1 MSREARL
8 IAETGPCKGRE
19 FVIPAN
25 GSARVGRSSSNDI
38 ALTDPSVSRFHCR
51 IFFKAGKGL
60 WLADLSSSNQ
70 TLVNGKTAQEMTIVA
85 LDRIAIGDSTLKVIS
100 DGSDPAPAAPPA
112 SPGSEVDLGLAATNA
127 KLKNAN
133 HNIPLILLLT
143 ALAVMSVLVVW
154 VFFVRKQQTAPTV
167 IRTNDPGLDEFEL
180 RYEKV
185 DGNVSNIFQC
195 VLIIRGTQASI
206 EFHDIADRKHIRKP
220 MIDIDRRVMSELL
233 SSIKRS
239 GVMTLPKTDYV
250 EASPD
255 TYNLRD
261 LSVLLGTNSVRVKV
275 LNASEPPELE
285 SVRKILDAFGENE
298 FNIRSLT
305 YPREELIR
313 LANEKRQLGIK
324 LYEGREHSRGNLF
337 NAGRSLSE
345 AIVFL
350 ETVDPK
356 PDFYQNLVA
365 THDVCERELRGLL
378 KDLWLQADLATK
390 VKDWQEAANV
400 LSKLC
405 DTVPDPSDEDYK
417 KAEQQLTDAQRR
429 LKR

>member
-285 SVRKILDAFGENE
+285 SVRKILDPCKHV
-298 FNIRSLT
+298 RSPKTSSFSSLCGSH
-305 YPREELIR
+305 
-313 LANEKRQLGIK
+313 AQHVS
-324 LYEGREHSRGNLF
+324 GR
-337 NAGRSLSE
+337 
-345 AIVFL
+345 
-350 ETVDPK
+350 
-356 PDFYQNLVA
+356 
-365 THDVCERELRGLL
+365 
-378 KDLWLQADLATK
+378 
-390 VKDWQEAANV
+390 
-400 LSKLC
+400 
-405 DTVPDPSDEDYK
+405 
-417 KAEQQLTDAQRR
+417 
-429 LKR
+429 

>member
-1 MSREARL
+1 
-8 IAETGPCKGRE
+8 
-19 FVIPAN
+19 
-25 GSARVGRSSSNDI
+25 
-38 ALTDPSVSRFHCR
+38 
-51 IFFKAGKGL
+51 
-60 WLADLSSSNQ
+60 
-70 TLVNGKTAQEMTIVA
+70 VA

-100 DGSDPAPAAPPA
+100 DGSDQAPAVRPAP
-112 SPGSEVDLGLAATNA
+112 PGSDVDLGLAATNA
-127 KLKNAN
+127 KLKNAKL
-133 HNIPLILLLT
+133 NIPLILLLV
-143 ALAVMSVLVVW
+143 ALAIMSVLVVW
-154 VFFVRKQQTAPTV
+154 VFFVRKQQTTPMI
-167 IRTNDPGLDEFEL
+167 IRTSEPGLDEFEL

-220 MIDIDRRVMSELL
+220 MIDIDRRVISELR
-233 SSIKRS
+233 SAITRS

-250 EASPD
+250 ESSQD
-255 TYNLRD
+255 KYNLRD
-261 LSVLLGTNSVRVKV
+261 LSVLLGTNSFRVKV
-275 LNASEPPELE
+275 LNAEEPPELE

-313 LANEKRQLGIK
+313 LANEKRQLGLK

-337 NAGRSLSE
+337 NAVRTLSE

-365 THDVCERELRGLL
+365 THDTCEKELSVLL

-405 DTVPDPSDEDYK
+405 DTVPDPADEDYK